1 VKPKQPKPTPPS
13 RRKSRKVALQL
24 KRTADVQITPARRR
38 WFRLVAVVGPLLLLG
53 WLELGLRL
61 AGYGYPTS
69 FFLDCHQG
77 DRPMLTD
84 NPQFGWRF
92 FPPEVARAPQP
103 LFLDAHK
110 PSGTVRIFVLG
121 ESAAMGDP
129 EPAYGFARQLER
141 LLQARHP
148 NQTIEI
154 VNAAMVAINSH
165 VIREIARDCAGRQ
178 GDFWLVFA
186 GNNEVIGPYGAG
198 TVFGRQ
204 AAGRTSVRL
213 SLALQ
218 CTRVGQLLAQVGR
231 RSSEPVNWDGLELF
245 LGQQVPQVDPRLK
258 TVYGNFAANLAEIA
272 DLGRQSGATVL
283 FATVPVNLRDSP
295 PFASQ
300 HRLGLRPEELA
311 QWEQDYAGAQQ
322 AQGEGRL
329 EEALSGYRQAARID
343 DEFAQLIF
351 QRARCEL
358 ELKQTALADADFR
371 TARDLD
377 TLRFRTDSRLNQII
391 RQTAAAKGVWLAD
404 ADEQFDR
411 QPEGIPGENFF
422 FDHVHLNFAGNYRV
436 AAMFATELEKHWPG
450 APGTA
455 SPWLSES
462 EVARRLAFTDFDQR
476 RIDLEMRA
484 RLQQP
489 PFNAQS
495 NFRPRDDHWRETI
508 ASLAAPPAG
517 FGSNYLAAVALA
529 PKDWVLHAHF
539 AGLLAAANDAP
550 RARAQWLEVTR
561 LLPHYA
567 LAWASLG
574 QLARLAGDTAQAD
587 AYLREGL
594 KQQPDSVETLTEL
607 GILAAGRGDNQ
618 DARRRFRAALRL
630 RRGYSPARINLGL
643 LLAHEGDAAGAAAQ
657 YREEIR
663 WHNDSVEARINLANL
678 LGTKGETGEALVLYE
693 QAVKLQP
700 DNAITRYNLGRLLA
714 ANNRPADAVTNLAAA
729 LQQRHD
735 VAEIHFELGNA
746 LSRLGHD
753 ADALVQ
759 YAEATRL
766 KPVLVDAHLNYGVA
780 LARIG
785 RYPEAAAEF
794 RETLRLR
801 PQDAIAQHMLEEA
814 LRGTR

>member
-1 VKPKQPKPTPPS
+1 M
-13 RRKSRKVALQL
+13 
-24 KRTADVQITPARRR
+24 
-38 WFRLVAVVGPLLLLG
+38 VAVIGPLLLLG

-69 FFLDCHQG
+69 FFLNCHQG

-84 NPQFGWRF
+84 NSKFGWRF

-103 LFLDAHK
+103 FFLDADK
-110 PSGTVRIFVLG
+110 RPDTVRIFVLG

-148 NQTIEI
+148 NQTVEI

-213 SLALQ
+213 SLALE

-245 LGQQVPQVDPRLK
+245 LGQQVTHSDPRLK
-258 TVYGNFAANLAEIA
+258 TVYGNFAANLGEIA

-283 FATVPVNLRDSP
+283 FATVPVNLQDSP

-300 HRLGLRPEELA
+300 HRPGLRPEELA
-311 QWEQDYAGAQQ
+311 QWEQAYAAAQQ
-322 AQGEGRL
+322 AQGEGRW
-329 EEALSGYRQAARID
+329 EEALSGYRQAAQID
-343 DEFAQLIF
+343 DEFAQLIY

-377 TLRFRTDSRLNQII
+377 TLRFRTDSSLNQII
-391 RQTAAAKGVWLAD
+391 RQTATAKGVLLTD

-411 QPEGIPGENFF
+411 KPEGIPGENLFL
-422 FDHVHLNFAGNYRV
+422 DHVHLNFTGNYRV
-436 AAMFATELEKHWPG
+436 AVLLATELEKHWPG
-450 APGTA
+450 APATA
-455 SPWLSES
+455 SLWLSES
-462 EVARRLAFTDFDQR
+462 EVARRLAFTEFDQR
-476 RIDLEMRA
+476 RVDLEVRA
-484 RLQQP
+484 RLQQR
-489 PFNAQS
+489 PFIAQS
-495 NFRPRDDHWRETI
+495 NFRRRDDYWRKNI
-508 ASLAAPPAG
+508 DSLAAPPAS
-517 FGSNYLAAVALA
+517 FCSNYLAAVAIA

-539 AGLLAAANDAP
+539 AGLLEAANDSP
-550 RARAQWLEVTR
+550 RALEQWLEVTR
-561 LLPHYA
+561 LLPHYTQ
-567 LAWASLG
+567 AWASLG
-574 QLARLAGDTAQAD
+574 QLARLAGDPARAD

-607 GILAAGRGDNQ
+607 GILEAGQGDIQ
-618 DARRRFRAALRL
+618 DAGRRFRSALRL

-643 LLAHEGDAAGAAAQ
+643 LLAHEGEAAGAADQ
-657 YREEIR
+657 YREELR
-663 WHNDSVEARINLANL
+663 WHKDNVEARINLANL
-678 LGTKGETGEALVLYE
+678 LGAEGQTGQALALYE
-693 QAVKLQP
+693 QAVHLQP
-700 DNAITRYNLGRLLA
+700 DNTVARYNLGRLLA
-714 ANNRPADAVTNLAAA
+714 ANNRPGDAVTNLAAA
-729 LQQRHD
+729 LEQRPE
-735 VAEIHFELGNA
+735 VAEIHFEMGNA
-746 LSRLGHD
+746 LSRLGQD

-766 KPVLVDAHLNYGVA
+766 KPALVDAHLNYGVA

-785 RYPEAAAEF
+785 RYPEAVAEF

-801 PQDAIAQHMLEEA
+801 PQDKLAQHMLDEA
-814 LRGTR
+814 LREKP